1 MNKSF
6 IIFPIY
12 FVFVI
17 FLIQFATGGLT
28 ASSENYS
35 VARFETGIASSDSLS
50 ESYTALSISEYEGTT
65 RNAENGVH
73 ILNVGFFNNT
83 VYYVTVSIGSYSIYP
98 ESAVNGSIIQF
109 SVSALNY
116 QSIWAVLTLPNSTQ
130 ETISMKNNE
139 YSYYVANQIGTYNI
153 TFYANSSRGN
163 LASVIDSFEITYPV
177 VPPTPPSGGGGTK
190 IIIEECTYIWD
201 CTSWSICLDKVQERT
216 CTNLGNCTGIEGK
229 PLEVRECSD
238 ALFDVVMRLND
249 LEITQ
254 NETLNFSINLTET
267 KGIEKID
274 VQIRYS
280 IIDSNNTEIFSQI
293 ETRAIEG
300 NLTYVKE
307 ISEVSL
313 GAGEYILRVDI
324 LYGNTQRAFA
334 EQGFEIAKTETGE
347 TEIQEKWNLLSFL
360 EELNYANIILLVFC
374 LLILSS
380 IIIVLKK
387 LRKRNYNYLIEN
399 NLKEGAIAIRS
410 KEIAKARSIYEN
422 LRKMY
427 NPKKDSKGKVYNRI
441 KEFYNN
447 ILKSNFK

>member
-1 MNKSF
+1 MKKNG
-6 IIFPIY
+6 
-12 FVFVI
+12 I
-17 FLIQFATGGLT
+17 FLIFICPLLLFAIQFATGLT

-35 VARFETGIASSDSLS
+35 VARFETGAASSDSLLS
-50 ESYTALSISEYEGTT
+50 ENYSALSISEYEGTT

-163 LASVIDSFEITYPV
+163 LASVIDSFVITSPV
-177 VPPTPPSGGGGTK
+177 TPPTPPSEGGTK
-190 IIIEECTYIWD
+190 IITEECTYIWD
-201 CTSWSICLDKVQERT
+201 CTSWSICSDKVQERK
-216 CTNLGNCTGIEGK
+216 CTNLGNCTGVEGK
-229 PLEVRECSD
+229 PLEIRECSD

-254 NETLNFSINLTET
+254 NETLNFSVSLTET

-274 VQIRYS
+274 VQIKYS

-293 ETRAIEG
+293 ETRAIQG
-300 NLTYVKE
+300 NLTYIKE
-307 ISEVSL
+307 LSEVNLSY
-313 GAGEYILRVDI
+313 GEYILRVDI
-324 LYGNTQRAFA
+324 VYGNLQRAFA
-334 EQGFEIAKTETGE
+334 EQGFEIVKPE
-347 TEIQEKWNLLSFL
+347 TEEEIPEKGDILSLF
-360 EELNYANIILLVFC
+360 EELNYAIIILIAFC
-374 LLILSS
+374 LLILAL
-380 IIIVLKK
+380 IIIVINK
-387 LRKRNYNYLIEN
+387 LRKRSYAYLIKTS
-399 NLKEGAIAIRS
+399 LKEGIEAVRS
-410 KEIAKARSIYEN
+410 QEIAKARSIYEN
-422 LRKMY
+422 LRKIY
-427 NPKKDSKGKVYNRI
+427 NPKKDSKKEVYNRI

-447 ILKSNFK
+447 ILKNNLR